1 MRKISEKNIKSMVVG
16 ARQSFRF
23 FRQKSWFFGNNRLN
37 LISIKHNL
45 IEHNLISITK
55 LKKISP

>member
-1 MRKISEKNIKSMVVG
+1 MVVG
-16 ARQSFRF
+16 GRQSFRF
-23 FRQKSWFFGNNRLN
+23 FRQKSCFFGNNRLN